1 MRAFGVLVLA
11 NVLVLTG
18 ALVSP
23 LLAVVLLAGL
33 EAGGLLLY
41 ASLLRATQRE
51 LFACKLELS
60 TIRPAD
66 RQAAQQRQAAEAEI
80 ARQTAIARRDGAY
93 FPEAAGTDAAAIF
106 EQQWSDMDYWARER
120 RG

>member
-1 MRAFGVLVLA
+1 MRAFGILVLA
-11 NVLVLTG
+11 NVLVLIW

-23 LLAVVLLAGL
+23 LLAVGLLSGL

-41 ASLLRATQRE
+41 ALLLRATQRE

-60 TIRPAD
+60 TIRPD
-66 RQAAQQRQAAEAEI
+66 ERQAAQQRQAAEAEI

-93 FPEAAGTDAAAIF
+93 FPEAAGIDAAAIF
-106 EQQWSDMDYWARER
+106 EQQRADMDWGSRW
-120 RG
+120 